1 MELYFV
7 TFLFFNSL
15 HMFQPLQGHLQGD
28 RNVHLLYIRCLCLLL
43 CYISHIVEFHI
54 TVIYNY
60 VFKYIKQNI
69 KSLNVVSQ
77 YFRSKNIK

>member
-1 MELYFV
+1 
-7 TFLFFNSL
+7 
-15 HMFQPLQGHLQGD
+15 LQGHLQGD

-60 VFKYIKQNI
+60 VFKYIKHRI
-69 KSLNVVSQ
+69 
-77 YFRSKNIK
+77 